1 VAKFSWLFCQHWPIV
16 DNLIPVRTVVD
27 VAVVDVV
34 AIAAMLAGCRVTG
47 LVARSRIG
55 RAAYRAVDANLASLI
70 PGYAT
75 LKARI
80 GDAVGDEARRKA
92 IKTIVVRLDDQ
103 SQLALEIERLPDGRV
118 VAFLPSAPD
127 PWSGTSVIV
136 DAGRVTPL
144 QIDILALTRLL
155 KDLGSGT
162 AAALQ
167 AAPRTPETQIHQQ
180 DAENGSTPNLQL
192 PTPKSCFELC
202 VGSWDLGV
210 WNQRTLSLES

>member
-1 VAKFSWLFCQHWPIV
+1 MRQLLAFVKTMVIGGLLFLFPLVFVTIV
-16 DNLIPVRTVVD
+16 VGRAFALMLRMTRPVVENLVPVRTVVD
-27 VAVVDVV
+27 IALIDIV
-34 AIAAMLAGCRVTG
+34 AIVAMIAGCLVAG

-70 PGYAT
+70 PGYAI
-75 LKARI
+75 LKARL

-92 IKTIVVRLDDQ
+92 IKTILVRLDDQ
-103 SQLALEIERLPDGRV
+103 SQLAFEIERLPDGRV

-136 DAGRVTPL
+136 DAGRVTPIA
-144 QIDILALTRLL
+144 IDILALTRLL

-167 AAPRTPETQIHQQ
+167 AAPRTP
-180 DAENGSTPNLQL
+180 
-192 PTPKSCFELC
+192 
-202 VGSWDLGV
+202 
-210 WNQRTLSLES
+210 

>member
-1 VAKFSWLFCQHWPIV
+1 VRQLLAFVKTMVIGGLLFLFPLVFVTIV
-16 DNLIPVRTVVD
+16 VGRAFALMLRMTRPVVENLVPVRTVVD
-27 VAVVDVV
+27 IALIDIV
-34 AIAAMLAGCRVTG
+34 AIVAMIAGCLVAG

-70 PGYAT
+70 PGYAI
-75 LKARI
+75 LKARL

-92 IKTIVVRLDDQ
+92 IKTILVRLDDQ
-103 SQLALEIERLPDGRV
+103 SQLAFEIERLPDGRV

-136 DAGRVTPL
+136 DAGRVTPIA
-144 QIDILALTRLL
+144 IDILALTRLL

-167 AAPRTPETQIHQQ
+167 AAPRTP
-180 DAENGSTPNLQL
+180 
-192 PTPKSCFELC
+192 
-202 VGSWDLGV
+202 
-210 WNQRTLSLES
+210 